1 MNHLLF
7 SLYQVFFFLFSV
19 SVQQIINPLVNEEIG
34 LEDWEAG
41 RNRYSLATFLHIRA
55 IVVFYTPRKIFSNFV
70 TYYLGLPFPF
80 DMNFISLSLLFWFIP
95 AENWVLRCS
104 IFMFLKQIVT
114 LSCLHREPHMAVPK
128 HHTGSKKKHQ
138 EVKLNQSLIILT
150 ERRKLDQSC
159 CNFV

>member
-1 MNHLLF
+1 MFFSFFSF
-7 SLYQVFFFLFSV
+7 SLA
-19 SVQQIINPLVNEEIG
+19 IINPLVNEETG

-41 RNRYSLATFLHIRA
+41 RNRYSVATFLHIRA
-55 IVVFYTPRKIFSNFV
+55 IVVFYIPGKIFSNLV

-80 DMNFISLSLLFWFIP
+80 DMNFISLSLFFWFIP
-95 AENWVLRCS
+95 AENWVLCYS

-114 LSCLHREPHMAVPK
+114 LSCLHREPHMAVSK
-128 HHTGSKKKHQ
+128 HQTGSKNNHQ

-150 ERRKLDQSC
+150 ERKKLDQSC